1 MKLKREEEEVEKEP
15 EPSDHEL
22 LTKFARKRVDIWDRE
37 EGNNEKH

>member
-1 MKLKREEEEVEKEP
+1 MKLKRKKKVEKEP

-37 EGNNEKH
+37 EGNNGKH